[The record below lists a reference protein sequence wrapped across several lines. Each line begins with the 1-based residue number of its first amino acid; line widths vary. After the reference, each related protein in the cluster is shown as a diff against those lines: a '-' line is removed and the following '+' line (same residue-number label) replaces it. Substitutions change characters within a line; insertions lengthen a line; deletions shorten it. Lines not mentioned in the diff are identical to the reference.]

1 MKTIAIFLLVIFAAG
16 SALAQYDYGFQFSKA
31 GTAGLQFLKI
41 AVGARDAALGE
52 ASTSLTNDVSSV
64 FVNPGGL
71 AFVER
76 PEVFASRT
84 QWLAGSRVDAA
95 AVGLPLGSFVVALQ
109 VLHFGIEEFEETTV
123 QQPEGTGRSVSAGDV
138 TVGVAVGRR
147 FTDRLTIGLQLKY
160 IRENLDNDSFGNILF
175 DVGAVYYT
183 GFHNLRLAFA
193 LQHFGPDMTVAE
205 IKFRTPLL
213 FRVSAGEDFLL
224 LDDHRLTAAVD
235 LVHPTDNLEQ
245 VNWGI
250 EYEFLK
256 TLSLRAGYRLGPER
270 GKLSF
275 GAGVSPPDL
284 GPVGVRV
291 DYAYSRFD
299 QTFGA
304 TQRITVGVRF

>member
-1 MKTIAIFLLVIFAAG
+1 MKKAAIFLIMIAVAG
-16 SALAQYDYGFQFSKA
+16 RASAQYDYGFQFSKA

-41 AVGARDAALGE
+41 AASARDAALGE
-52 ASTSLTNDVSSV
+52 ASTSLTNDVTSV

-71 AFVER
+71 AFVQQ
-76 PEVFASRT
+76 PQVFASRT
-84 QWLAGSRVDAA
+84 EWLAGSRLDA
-95 AVGLPLGSFVVALQ
+95 VSIGMPLGSFVVAAN
-109 VLHFGIEEFEETTV
+109 VLRFGIEEFEETTV
-123 QQPEGTGRSVSAGDV
+123 QQPEGTGRSVNAGDV
-138 TVGVAVGRR
+138 LVGIAAARR

-160 IRENLDNDSFGNILF
+160 IRETLDDQSFGNILF

-193 LQHFGPDMTVAE
+193 LQHFGPDMIVADV
-205 IKFRTPLL
+205 KFRTPLL

-250 EYEFLK
+250 EYAFLNV
-256 TLSLRAGYRLGPER
+256 LSLRAGYRLGPER

-275 GAGVSPPDL
+275 GAGVAPPEI
-284 GPVGVRV
+284 GPVGVRL

-299 QTFGA
+299 NVFGA
-304 TQRITVGVRF
+304 THRITVGISF

>member
-1 MKTIAIFLLVIFAAG
+1 MKTVAIFLLMVFVAG
-16 SALAQYDYGFQFSKA
+16 LAYAQYDYGFQFSKA

-41 AVGARDAALGE
+41 AVGARDAALSE
-52 ASTSLTNDVSSV
+52 ASTSLTNDVTSV

-76 PEVFASRT
+76 PEAFASRV
-84 QWLAGSRVDAA
+84 QWLAGSRLDAA
-95 AVGLPLGSFVVALQ
+95 AIGMPLGSFVVAAH
-109 VLHFGIEEFEETTV
+109 VAHFGIEEFEETTV

-138 TVGVAVGRR
+138 IVGLAAARR

-160 IRENLDNDSFGNILF
+160 VRENLDNESFSNILF

-183 GFHNLRLAFA
+183 GFHNMRLAFA
-193 LQHFGPDMTVAE
+193 LQHFGPDMIVADV
-205 IKFRTPLL
+205 KFRTPLL

-235 LVHPTDNLEQ
+235 LVHPTDNVEW
-245 VNWGI
+245 VNMGI

-256 TLSLRAGYRLGPER
+256 VLSLRAGYRLGVER

-275 GAGVSPPDL
+275 GAGVAPPEL
-284 GPVGVRV
+284 GPVGIRF

-299 QTFGA
+299 AVFGA
-304 TQRITVGVRF
+304 THRITLGMRF